1 MEEGYPRNQHF
12 MGSLF
17 SKCDSLTFVILPSDR
32 VEGPLGLGFPE
43 DESLNKVE
51 KDTIIPALMMEH
63 VRREECADLWSTLAE
78 CSKRYHWASVVL
90 CRRNFDAA
98 MLCNRK

>member
-1 MEEGYPRNQHF
+1 MTALARVQSERDQRKAGLSITSASVP
-12 MGSLF
+12 
-17 SKCDSLTFVILPSDR
+17 PSISWAHYSQS
-32 VEGPLGLGFPE
+32 FPE

-98 MLCNRK
+98 MMCNRK